1 MNTPAPSPAP
11 STFPQPITI
20 SASPDPTVVGLGAA
34 SGSYPSNVVAA
45 SLDLEG
51 FTAASGQY
59 YNTVSVYL
67 SDTYVG
73 PTFTLTGSTACASQS
88 YLSGLT
94 SVQQVG
100 TGNGFAYYRFSFLD
114 ELPAG
119 AVYSDACTITLVDG
133 VGSQA
138 VLEVYQNQNTIT
150 VDKKAR
156 KKR

>member
-1 MNTPAPSPAP
+1 MNTPVPSPSP
-11 STFPQPITI
+11 STLPQQMTI

-45 SLDLEG
+45 SLDLED
-51 FTAASGQY
+51 FSAASGQY

-73 PTFTLTGSTACASQS
+73 GNFSESNTGCESQGYLAGLTFQQVATGS
-88 YLSGLT
+88 GL
-94 SVQQVG
+94 
-100 TGNGFAYYRFSFLD
+100 AYYRLSFLD
-114 ELPAG
+114 EVPAG
-119 AVYSDACTITLVDG
+119 AFYSDVCSVTITDG

-138 VLEVYQNQNTIT
+138 VLEIYQNQNTIT